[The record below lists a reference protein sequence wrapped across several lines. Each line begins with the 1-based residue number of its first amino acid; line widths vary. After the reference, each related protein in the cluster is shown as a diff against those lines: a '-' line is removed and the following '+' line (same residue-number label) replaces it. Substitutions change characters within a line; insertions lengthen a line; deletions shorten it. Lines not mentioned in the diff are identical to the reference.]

1 MTILFNYIECF
12 LRLFGF
18 DLYIGMLHRQWF
30 RRKSLV
36 CDMMEPFRCV
46 EDKTVRTAFNKKQ
59 FSEKDFDLRKGE
71 YYPKREKN
79 KDYQR
84 VFFDALIPWYSIISN
99 HTIVALRKRNP

>member
-1 MTILFNYIECF
+1 
-12 LRLFGF
+12 
-18 DLYIGMLHRQWF
+18 
-30 RRKSLV
+30 
-36 CDMMEPFRCV
+36 MMEPFRCV